1 MWANFIMYL
10 PAPQWGGRRASFLL
24 YPVADLVNGLDLIAP
39 VQLFAQSGNIGIHRA
54 GGLGVAAPGTL
65 HQGIAVNGRLAV
77 AHQLLQQGKLP
88 RGQLHGLAALQN
100 HVGGAV
106 QRHIKGLALFAALVL
121 WNLEPVF
128 AAMIADVKAGSYG
141 SHNYDINLKDGSVDL
156 LHTKNIP
163 DDVWAEVMKAKQD
176 IIDGKIVL
184 TPHYDAAAVHALV
197 TQN

>member
-1 MWANFIMYL
+1 VFGEGNGSSFGMLQAVETTKATDGGKVYFIDVIGDKTPIDKGYL
-10 PAPQWGGRRASFLL
+10 LS
-24 YPVADLVNGLDLIAP
+24 
-39 VQLFAQSGNIGIHRA
+39 S
-54 GGLGVAAPGTL
+54 
-65 HQGIAVNGRLAV
+65 
-77 AHQLLQQGKLP
+77 
-88 RGQLHGLAALQN
+88 
-100 HVGGAV
+100 
-106 QRHIKGLALFAALVL
+106 VL